1 MPIFKSI
8 PIKKI
13 INGNEITT
21 SDSVIV
27 TNESYSTSGESLVI
41 VKEVEE
47 CNLFL
52 DSNTT
57 EHVVVKSMT
66 YVLVKSDKLI
76 DEEYEEVEL
85 NNGAC
90 VEFRKV
96 GDYWYILSS
105 DGLKN
110 S

>member
-8 PIKKI
+8 PITKKI
-13 INGNEITT
+13 YGNEVIV

-27 TNESYSTSGESLVI
+27 TNESYSTNGESLVI
-41 VKEVEE
+41 IKKVEE

-85 NNGAC
+85 NNGSC
-90 VEFRKV
+90 VEFRRV

>member
-8 PIKKI
+8 PITKTIYGK
-13 INGNEITT
+13 EVVV
-21 SDSVIV
+21 SDSVVV
-27 TNESYSTSGESLVI
+27 TNTSYTTTGEYVVIIKDVESCELY
-41 VKEVEE
+41 
-47 CNLFL
+47 L
-52 DSNTT
+52 DPVST
-57 EHVVVKSMT
+57 EHVVVKALT
-66 YVLVKSDKLI
+66 HVLIKSDKLI

-85 NNGAC
+85 HNGSC